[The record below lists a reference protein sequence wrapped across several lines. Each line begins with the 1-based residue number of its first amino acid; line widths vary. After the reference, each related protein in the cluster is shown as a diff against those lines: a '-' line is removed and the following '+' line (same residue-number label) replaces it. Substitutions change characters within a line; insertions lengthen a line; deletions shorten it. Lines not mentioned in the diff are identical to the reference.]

1 MTFAPKQ
8 QGSTSSLADILSDR
22 QFECLCLAA
31 SGLASS
37 GIAERIGISPRTVD
51 EHLAAACEALGV
63 RTRIQ
68 AVARLAMDARA
79 AGEPRTFLP

>member
-1 MTFAPKQ
+1 MTLVPIPK
-8 QGSTSSLADILSDR
+8 GSTSSLVDALSDR

-31 SGLASS
+31 SGLASA
-37 GIAERIGISPRTVD
+37 GIAKRIGISPRTVD

-79 AGEPRTFLP
+79 AGEPRILLP